1 MNYFAIECN
10 GQFREN
16 VILRDG
22 DGNVVFTDYLEK
34 DYESMKYSTDLEEFV
49 CAVIEACEELGGDQV
64 ALTLIG
70 EDDVTE
76 VDLDNI
82 QDWDFVIDNNKD
94 YETLKQKVLE
104 IVAKIR

>member
-16 VILRDG
+16 VILRDS

-34 DYESMKYSTDLEEFV
+34 DYEAMKYSTDLEEFV
-49 CAVIEACEELGGDQV
+49 CAVMEACEELGGDQV

-70 EDDVTE
+70 EDDVFIWGIIMGYDE
-76 VDLDNI
+76 DDMLRYSLVDWK
-82 QDWDFVIDNNKD
+82 QDGQNYR
-94 YETLKQKVLE
+94 YEP
-104 IVAKIR
+104 